1 MNTAGKSKNRE
12 QRDHNHDTLQ
22 AKLSKKYMS
31 SVKHKYILLSSAPG
45 VGKTVVAVNLAIAL
59 SKMNLNVGL
68 VDANFNNPDIHRT
81 LCLQDEFYLSLK
93 SVITPIAYS
102 DGLKVVS
109 IAGPLTKNEIK
120 KEHDTSTLYNIM
132 QCVGNIDWG
141 KTDCLFFDTSAG
153 PSEELRTVIR
163 SVPDAKIII
172 VTAPN
177 KIDQKRFSEMNDFIE
192 KEDIRIWGWIENMR
206 GFLCQNCDQ
215 RFSTMG
221 TGPVGRAVYLNEIP
235 FLGRIPIDVNIDKT
249 LDEKIIYTEFP
260 YHYGAEPYEMI
271 AERIMV
277 LSKKTINR
285 SQNVKVIPC

>member
-120 KEHDTSTLYNIM
+120 KGISFKY
-132 QCVGNIDWG
+132 
-141 KTDCLFFDTSAG
+141 
-153 PSEELRTVIR
+153 
-163 SVPDAKIII
+163 
-172 VTAPN
+172 TALP
-177 KIDQKRFSEMNDFIE
+177 
-192 KEDIRIWGWIENMR
+192 
-206 GFLCQNCDQ
+206 
-215 RFSTMG
+215 
-221 TGPVGRAVYLNEIP
+221 TGPV
-235 FLGRIPIDVNIDKT
+235 PIV
-249 LDEKIIYTEFP
+249 EK
-260 YHYGAEPYEMI
+260 
-271 AERIMV
+271 R
-277 LSKKTINR
+277 
-285 SQNVKVIPC
+285 